1 MARNPQGTEFLQTR
15 VGRHSV
21 GVISETLRL
30 NSSKK
35 ESARPYLAP
44 DSANPGEEGTLDIHN
59 NSMRD

>member
-1 MARNPQGTEFLQTR
+1 MGQNFFKLELVGTVLD
-15 VGRHSV
+15 
-21 GVISETLRL
+21 VISEMLRL

-44 DSANPGEEGTLDIHN
+44 DSINPGEEGTLDIHN